1 MHQIQHF
8 REGEDFRDLS
18 KAVVFDSSIIF
29 NLQERVDQ
37 LNLETLE
44 TKRLHRINIVHLRRM
59 STDIKFMRSEITRLE
74 EEIRQQM
81 MKKFGMVIN
90 LDELEEEVLRKY
102 VFELETTAE
111 EELRLLEL
119 EITEKKVLLNYLA

>member
-18 KAVVFDSSIIF
+18 KAVLFDSKR
-29 NLQERVDQ
+29 LMDLKGRVGT
-37 LNLETLE
+37 LENEEIE

-59 STDIKFMRSEITRLE
+59 NTDIAFMRLEITRLE
-74 EEIRQQM
+74 SIIKEEM
-81 MKKFGMVIN
+81 MKKFGLILN

-111 EELRLLEL
+111 EDIRLIEQ
-119 EITEKKVLLNYLA
+119 EMKKRRVSCYF